1 MIPPIPKPPAPPSS
15 SHSSE
20 DVEFDVS
27 FEDVDDPSEVSDPWG
42 DESEEVQVA
51 GVALEAVQRES
62 KPRPPVPPVPSASS
76 FEMLM
81 DGAAELFSLGD
92 FSGSLEIVE
101 KAFEIRPTDKA
112 AKAFLEKNQQ
122 TLTKMF
128 ESKLSGLQ
136 KKPRVKVD
144 PAEIMWLSIDHR
156 AGFVLSQIDGLVSYE
171 DLLQLSGMS
180 RFETLRILAKLCEEG
195 VIESA

>member
-1 MIPPIPKPPAPPSS
+1 MSFD
-15 SHSSE
+15 
-20 DVEFDVS
+20 DVEGA
-27 FEDVDDPSEVSDPWG
+27 PSGGDPWG

-51 GVALEAVQRES
+51 GVVLETVQRES
-62 KPRPPVPPVPSASS
+62 KPRLAVPPVPAASS

-101 KAFEIRPTDKA
+101 KALEIRPADKA
-112 AKAFLEKNQQ
+112 AQAFLVKNQE
-122 TLTKMF
+122 TLIKMF

-136 KKPRVKVD
+136 KRPRVKVD
-144 PAEIMWLSIDHR
+144 PSEIMWLSIDHR
-156 AGFVLSQIDGLVSYE
+156 AGFVLSQIDGLVTYE

-180 RFETLRILAKLCEEG
+180 RFETLRILAKLCEES
-195 VIESA
+195 VIESV